1 MRFAGRRACTL
12 PHRSENALS
21 CAEVREGACSTT
33 HVLHGWRSF
42 LSCAIPCFVCALCA
56 GTSCCCASFVSSA
69 EVGVTRV
76 ASTRRAVAACGS
88 DPHCALAAPRQRG
101 HRHRNRPCRVADCA
115 AKPLTACRSITT
127 ELCTLRLIFLEVC
140 CCHLGQQC
148 CVLSQPCQFCVP
160 QICVSM
166 FEYFSNSFIKAYIF
180 DSLLEVLPTVFLAP
194 YSHPM
199 PSLLR
204 SGTPLCA
211 STGRLVSTDLLL
223 ALLACTSPRRSARRI
238 VDDTRFCT

>member
-12 PHRSENALS
+12 PHRPEDALS
-21 CAEVREGACSTT
+21 CAEVREGACSTAR
-33 HVLHGWRSF
+33 VLHRWRSF

-101 HRHRNRPCRVADCA
+101 HGHRNQPCRVADCA
-115 AKPLTACRSITT
+115 AKPWTACRSITT

-140 CCHLGQQC
+140 AIWVNSAAFFRNPVSSACRRFVLVCSSTSQTLSSKRTSSILCSRSCQLSSSRHNPTPCHRCCAVARPFARAQAASKHC
-148 CVLSQPCQFCVP
+148 
-160 QICVSM
+160 
-166 FEYFSNSFIKAYIF
+166 
-180 DSLLEVLPTVFLAP
+180 LA
-194 YSHPM
+194 
-199 PSLLR
+199 
-204 SGTPLCA
+204 
-211 STGRLVSTDLLL
+211 
-223 ALLACTSPRRSARRI
+223 
-238 VDDTRFCT
+238 